1 MAEVQLTNISK
12 RFDGVNAVDGL
23 NLTIK
28 DGELVVLLGPTGA
41 GKTTTL
47 RLIAGLEK
55 PEEGSI
61 FIDHKEVTD
70 TPPAKR
76 DIAMVFQEYSLY
88 PHFSVYDNMAFPLR
102 SPMRRLSENQ
112 IREKVHQVAKLLK
125 IEHKLENK
133 GTKLSG
139 GEMQRVSIG
148 RALVRDPAAFLMD
161 EPLSSLDAKL
171 RDDLRL
177 ELKRIQID
185 LNATFC
191 YVTHDQMEAMT
202 LADRIGVLSEGCL
215 LQMGTPEEIYQE
227 PLNIHVACRLGSP
240 SINLLPPSALG
251 IKSAPEGTYR
261 LGIRPENILIG
272 DTGISTTI
280 KSVEHLGVET
290 VIQLSIE
297 DYEVAALAAP
307 GKSYFKGEQVSIST
321 IPEKVLYFNKAGD
334 RII

>member
-1 MAEVQLTNISK
+1 MAEVQLQNISK
-12 RFDGVNAVDGL
+12 SFDSETAVDRL

-55 PEEGSI
+55 PEEGSV

-70 TPPAKR
+70 TPPADR

-88 PHFSVYDNMAFPLR
+88 PHFTVYDNMAFPLR
-102 SPMRRLSENQ
+102 SPMRKLSERK
-112 IREKVHQVAKLLK
+112 IREKVHQVAELLK
-125 IEHKLENK
+125 IESKLANK

-171 RDDLRL
+171 RDDLRV

-191 YVTHDQMEAMT
+191 YVTHDQVEAMT
-202 LADRIGVLSEGCL
+202 LADHIGVLAEGRL
-215 LQMGTPEEIYQE
+215 LQLGTPAEIYQD
-227 PLNIHVACRLGSP
+227 PLNTYVASRLGSP
-240 SINLLPPSALG
+240 AINLLPAGALG
-251 IKSAPEGTYR
+251 INSVPEGTYN

-272 DTGISTTI
+272 DTGIPTTI
-280 KSVEHLGVET
+280 KSVEHLGVDT
-290 VIQLSIE
+290 VMQLSIE
-297 DYEVAALAAP
+297 EYEVAALAPP
-307 GKSYFKGEQVSIST
+307 GKLFTRGQQVSIAT
-321 IPEKVLYFNKAGD
+321 IPEKVLYFDKAGE

>member
-1 MAEVQLTNISK
+1 MAEVQLENISK
-12 RFDGVNAVDGL
+12 RFDGVTAIDGL
-23 NLTIK
+23 SLTIK

-55 PEEGSI
+55 PEEGSV

-70 TPPAKR
+70 TPPADR

-88 PHFSVYDNMAFPLR
+88 PHFTVYDNMAFPLR
-102 SPMRRLSENQ
+102 SPKRNLPEKK
-112 IREKVHQVAKLLK
+112 IREKVHQVAELLK
-125 IEHKLENK
+125 IEDKLENK

-171 RDDLRL
+171 RDNLRV

-191 YVTHDQMEAMT
+191 YVTHDQVEAMT
-202 LADRIGVLSEGCL
+202 LADHIGVLSEGCL
-215 LQMGTPEEIYQE
+215 LQMGTPAEIYQE
-227 PLNIHVACRLGSP
+227 PLNTYVASRLGSP
-240 SINLLPPSALG
+240 SINLLPAGALG
-251 IKSAPEGTYR
+251 INFAPEGTYN
-261 LGIRPENILIG
+261 LGIRPENVIVG

-280 KSVEHLGVET
+280 KSVEYLGVDT
-290 VIQLSIE
+290 VMQLSIDE
-297 DYEVAALAAP
+297 YEVAVLAPP
-307 GKSYFKGEQVSIST
+307 GQSFSRGQQVLIST
-321 IPEKVLYFNKAGD
+321 IPEKVLYFDKSGE
-334 RII
+334 RIT